1 MNKKM
6 IISIVVGIIFL
17 GTSLIGLFQFFSL
30 PTSLN
35 KNQTPFI
42 FSNATALANLYFSGN
57 FIIYNANKQTLNIVQ
72 ELQKNSTITYFNI
85 INSQIVGKIKPANI
99 EVLKKFN
106 TSVEAT
112 INFSE
117 PIEFFWYNRS
127 FYIDP
132 KNFQPI
138 TTYIPINSIN
148 FSLNPPRAKMSILAS
163 FSRNLSVISYTVSL
177 YTPAIR

>member
-6 IISIVVGIIFL
+6 IISIVVGMIFL
-17 GTSLIGLFQFFSL
+17 GASLIGLFQFLSL
-30 PTSLN
+30 PASSN

-57 FIIYNANKQTLNIVQ
+57 FIIYNTNNQTLNTVE
-72 ELQKNSTITYFNI
+72 ELQKNSTIIYFNI
-85 INSQIVGKIKPANI
+85 VNSQIIGKIKPANI

-106 TSVEAT
+106 ASVEAT

-117 PIEFFWYNRS
+117 PIEFFWYNTN

-138 TTYIPINSIN
+138 TTYIPINFIN
-148 FSLNPPRAKMSILAS
+148 FSSNPPKAKMSILAS
-163 FSRNLSVISYTVSL
+163 FSRNLSVVSYTISL
-177 YTPAIR
+177 YGSPI